1 MSMIQEH
8 RCRRSWLS
16 AYFLFLFLGF
26 PIYLSLGSSPC
37 CSSGTGNAA
46 RLASAVAG
54 RPPNSETLLAVPL
67 FVIAATFM
75 QRGGVAGAL
84 IDCAQAWVGRA
95 RGGLALVCV
104 VACTIF
110 AAICGSSV
118 ATAVAIGSI
127 LIPAMV
133 QRNYESHFAIGTI
146 AAAGTLG
153 ILIPSSLAMIVY
165 AVIAGESVPG
175 GSSLRVSCRACC
187 RRRCSSSISSSTRW
201 RGYPVEPPIAKAKF
215 LADNLRALPAL
226 TIPVIVL
233 GGIYGGIMT
242 VTEAAGIAALVAMI
256 QGLFIY
262 RGVRAGE
269 IIWTLAESVK
279 LTASIVFIIV
289 GALAFGHWITSAGVA
304 EQLVRYVKE
313 LNLQAWQF
321 LLFINL
327 VMLVLGMFLEVFAII
342 LIVMPLILPILKALD
357 INLVHFGIVL
367 TINMEIALISPP
379 IGLNL
384 FVLSSISKQPL
395 GTAVRG
401 VLPFLVLMLS
411 LLAVVTYVP
420 QVSLWL
426 PELVLRQAEVA
437 ICATRLRNDVRW

>member
-1 MSMIQEH
+1 MSPFVV
-8 RCRRSWLS
+8 LGLL
-16 AYFLFLFLGF
+16 FLFLFLGF
-26 PIYLSLGSSPC
+26 PIYLALGFLALLLFWHEGTPLVSLPQ
-37 CSSGTGNAA
+37 
-46 RLASAVAG
+46 LLVDHL
-54 RPPNSETLLAVPL
+54 NSETLLAVPL

-133 QRNYESHFAIGTI
+133 KRNYEPHFALGTI

-153 ILIPSSLAMIVY
+153 ILIPPSLAMIVY
-165 AVIAGESVPG
+165 AVIAEESVPRLFLAG
-175 GSSLRVSCRACC
+175 VIPGLLQA
-187 RRRCSSSISSSTRW
+187 SIFVIYIVFYARW
-201 RGYPVEPPIAKAKF
+201 RGYPVEESITREKF
-215 LADNLRALPAL
+215 LTDNIRALPAL

-262 RGVRAGE
+262 RGVRANE
-269 IIWTLAESVK
+269 IVGTLAESVK

-304 EQLVRYVKE
+304 DQLVQYVKH
-313 LNLQAWQF
+313 LDLKAWQF
-321 LLFINL
+321 LLFINV

-357 INLVHFGIVL
+357 VNLVHFGIIL

-384 FVLSSISKQPL
+384 FVLASISKQPL

-401 VLPFLVLMLS
+401 VLPFLGLMLC
-411 LLAVVTYVP
+411 LLALITYVP
-420 QVSLWL
+420 EVSLWL
-426 PELVLRQAEVA
+426 PEMVYGQPK
-437 ICATRLRNDVRW
+437 

>member
-1 MSMIQEH
+1 MSPFVV
-8 RCRRSWLS
+8 LGLL
-16 AYFLFLFLGF
+16 FLFLFLGF
-26 PIYLSLGSSPC
+26 PIYLALGFLSLLLFWHE
-37 CSSGTGNAA
+37 GTP
-46 RLASAVAG
+46 LISLPQLLVDHL
-54 RPPNSETLLAVPL
+54 NSETLLAVPL

-133 QRNYESHFAIGTI
+133 KRNYEPHFALGTI

-153 ILIPSSLAMIVY
+153 ILIPPSLAMIVY
-165 AVIAGESVPG
+165 AVIAEESVPRLFLAG
-175 GSSLRVSCRACC
+175 VIPGLIQASLFIIYIVFYA
-187 RRRCSSSISSSTRW
+187 RW
-201 RGYPVEPPIAKAKF
+201 RGYPVEASISRDKF
-215 LADNLRALPAL
+215 LADNIRALPAL

-242 VTEAAGIAALVAMI
+242 VTEAAGVAALVAMI
-256 QGLFIY
+256 QGLLIY
-262 RGVRAGE
+262 RGVRPNE
-269 IIWTLAESVK
+269 IIGTLAESVK
-279 LTASIVFIIV
+279 LTASIVFIII
-289 GALAFGHWITSAGVA
+289 GALAFGHWITSAGIA
-304 EQLVRYVKE
+304 DQLVQYVKH

-321 LLFINL
+321 LLFINV
-327 VMLVLGMFLEVFAII
+327 VMLALGMFLEVFAII
-342 LIVMPLILPILKALD
+342 LIVMPLILPILNALD
-357 INLVHFGIVL
+357 ISLLQFGIIL

-401 VLPFLVLMLS
+401 VMPFLLLMLC
-411 LLAVVTYVP
+411 LLALVTYVP
-420 QVSLWL
+420 EVSLWL
-426 PELVLRQAEVA
+426 PEQVYGKPK
-437 ICATRLRNDVRW
+437 

>member
-1 MSMIQEH
+1 MQGFVAIG
-8 RCRRSWLS
+8 LLL
-16 AYFLFLFLGF
+16 LFLLLGL
-26 PIYLSLGSSPC
+26 PIYLSLGFLAFLLFWHE
-37 CSSGTGNAA
+37 GTP
-46 RLASAVAG
+46 LVAL
-54 RPPNSETLLAVPL
+54 PQLLVDHLNSETLLAVPL

-84 IDCAQAWVGRA
+84 IEFAQAWVGRA

-118 ATAVAIGSI
+118 ATAIAIGSV

-133 QRNYESHFAIGTI
+133 NKKYESHFALGTV

-153 ILIPSSLAMIVY
+153 ILIPPSLPMIVY
-165 AVIAGESVPG
+165 GVIAEESVPRLFLAG
-175 GSSLRVSCRACC
+175 VIPGLMQATLFVIWIKFYANYRQ
-187 RRRCSSSISSSTRW
+187 
-201 RGYPVEPPIAKAKF
+201 YPVEAA
-215 LADNLRALPAL
+215 LSRSEQWRMTVRAFPAL
-226 TIPVIVL
+226 LIPVIIL
-233 GGIYGGIMT
+233 GGIYSGIMT
-242 VTEAAGIAALVAMI
+242 VTEAAGVAAAVAI
-256 QGLFIY
+256 VEGLFVY
-262 RGVRAGE
+262 RGVKFGDLIE
-269 IIWTLAESVK
+269 VLSESVK
-279 LTASIVFIIV
+279 LTATIIFIII
-289 GALAFGHWITSAGVA
+289 GALAFGHWITSAGIA
-304 EQLVRYVKE
+304 EQLVQFVKG
-313 LNLQAWQF
+313 LNLKAWQF

-384 FVLSSISKQPL
+384 FVLSSVAKQPL

-401 VLPFLVLMLS
+401 VLPFLIMMLGLLVLI
-411 LLAVVTYVP
+411 TYVP
-420 QVSLWL
+420 QISLWL
-426 PELVLRQAEVA
+426 PDLVYGKPK
-437 ICATRLRNDVRW
+437 

>member
-1 MSMIQEH
+1 MSPFVVVG
-8 RCRRSWLS
+8 LL
-16 AYFLFLFLGF
+16 FLFLFLGF
-26 PIYLSLGSSPC
+26 PIYLSLGFLALLLFWHE
-37 CSSGTGNAA
+37 GTP
-46 RLASAVAG
+46 LVSLPQLLVDHL
-54 RPPNSETLLAVPL
+54 NSETLLAVPL

-104 VACTIF
+104 LACTIF

-133 QRNYESHFAIGTI
+133 KRNYESHFALGTI

-153 ILIPSSLAMIVY
+153 ILIPPSLAMIVY
-165 AVIAGESVPG
+165 AVIAEESVPRLFLAG
-175 GSSLRVSCRACC
+175 VIPGLLQAFLFVLYIVLYARF
-187 RRRCSSSISSSTRW
+187 
-201 RGYPVEPPIAKAKF
+201 RGYPVEPPIAQRKF
-215 LADNLRALPAL
+215 IADNIRALPAL

-242 VTEAAGIAALVAMI
+242 VTEAAGIAALVAI
-256 QGLFIY
+256 VQGLFVY

-269 IIWTLAESVK
+269 IVWTLAESVK

-304 EQLVRYVKE
+304 EQLVKYVKE

-321 LLFINL
+321 LLFINA

-357 INLVHFGIVL
+357 INLVHFGIIL

-401 VLPFLVLMLS
+401 VLPFLVLMLM
-411 LLAVVTYVP
+411 LLGVVTYIP
-420 QVSLWL
+420 QISLWL
-426 PELVLRQAEVA
+426 PELVYGKPK
-437 ICATRLRNDVRW
+437 

>member
-1 MSMIQEH
+1 MSPFVV
-8 RCRRSWLS
+8 LGLL
-16 AYFLFLFLGF
+16 FLFLFLGF
-26 PIYLSLGSSPC
+26 PIYLSLGFLALLLFWHE
-37 CSSGTGNAA
+37 GTP
-46 RLASAVAG
+46 LVSLPQLLVDHL
-54 RPPNSETLLAVPL
+54 NSETLLAVPL

-104 VACTIF
+104 VACSIF

-133 QRNYESHFAIGTI
+133 KRNYEAHFALGTV

-153 ILIPSSLAMIVY
+153 ILIPPSLAMIVY
-165 AVIAGESVPG
+165 AVIAEESVPRLFLAG
-175 GSSLRVSCRACC
+175 VVPGLMQALIFIIYIVFYA
-187 RRRCSSSISSSTRW
+187 RW
-201 RGYPVEPPIAKAKF
+201 RGYPIEPAIGRDKF
-215 LADNLRALPAL
+215 LADNIRALPAL
-226 TIPVIVL
+226 SIPVIVL

-242 VTEAAGIAALVAMI
+242 VTEAAGVAALVAI
-256 QGLFIY
+256 VQGLLIY
-262 RGVRAGE
+262 RGVRARDIVG
-269 IIWTLAESVK
+269 TLSESVK
-279 LTASIVFIIV
+279 LTASIVFIII

-304 EQLVRYVKE
+304 DQLVKYVKE
-313 LNLQAWQF
+313 AELQAWQF
-321 LLFINL
+321 LLFINV
-327 VMLVLGMFLEVFAII
+327 VMLILGMFLEVFAII

-357 INLVHFGIVL
+357 INLVHFGIIL

-401 VLPFLVLMLS
+401 VLPFLLLMLA
-411 LLAVVTYVP
+411 LLFFVTYVP
-420 QVSLWL
+420 IISLWL
-426 PELVLRQAEVA
+426 PNLVYGAPK
-437 ICATRLRNDVRW
+437 

>member
-1 MSMIQEH
+1 MSPFVV
-8 RCRRSWLS
+8 LGLL
-16 AYFLFLFLGF
+16 FLFLFLGF
-26 PIYLSLGSSPC
+26 PIYLSLGFLALLLFWHE
-37 CSSGTGNAA
+37 GTP
-46 RLASAVAG
+46 LVSLPQLLVDHL
-54 RPPNSETLLAVPL
+54 NSETLLAVPL

-104 VACTIF
+104 MACSIF

-133 QRNYESHFAIGTI
+133 KRNYEAHFALGTI

-153 ILIPSSLAMIVY
+153 ILIPPSLAMIVY
-165 AVIAGESVPG
+165 AVIAEESVPRLFLAG
-175 GSSLRVSCRACC
+175 VVPGLMQALIFIIYIVFYA
-187 RRRCSSSISSSTRW
+187 RW
-201 RGYPVEPPIAKAKF
+201 RGYPIEPAIGRDKF
-215 LADNLRALPAL
+215 LADNIRALPAL
-226 TIPVIVL
+226 SIPVIVL

-242 VTEAAGIAALVAMI
+242 VTEAAGVAALVAI
-256 QGLFIY
+256 VQGLLIY

-269 IIWTLAESVK
+269 IVGTLSESVK
-279 LTASIVFIIV
+279 LTASIVFIII

-304 EQLVRYVKE
+304 DQLVKYVKE
-313 LNLQAWQF
+313 AELQAWQF
-321 LLFINL
+321 LLFINV
-327 VMLVLGMFLEVFAII
+327 VMLILGMFLEVFAII

-357 INLVHFGIVL
+357 INLVHFGIIL

-401 VLPFLVLMLS
+401 VLPFLLLMLA
-411 LLAVVTYVP
+411 LLFFVTYVP
-420 QVSLWL
+420 IISLWL
-426 PELVLRQAEVA
+426 PDLVYG
-437 ICATRLRNDVRW
+437 TPK

>member
-1 MSMIQEH
+1 MPQLLVDH
-8 RCRRSWLS
+8 L
-16 AYFLFLFLGF
+16 
-26 PIYLSLGSSPC
+26 
-37 CSSGTGNAA
+37 
-46 RLASAVAG
+46 
-54 RPPNSETLLAVPL
+54 NSETLLAVPL

-133 QRNYESHFAIGTI
+133 KRDYEPHFALGTV

-153 ILIPSSLAMIVY
+153 ILIPPSLAMIVY
-165 AVIAGESVPG
+165 AVIAEESVPRLFLAG
-175 GSSLRVSCRACC
+175 VIPGLLQA
-187 RRRCSSSISSSTRW
+187 SIFVVYIVFYARW
-201 RGYPVEPPIAKAKF
+201 RGYPVESSISREKF
-215 LADNLRALPAL
+215 LTANIRALPAL

-242 VTEAAGIAALVAMI
+242 VTEAAGVAALVAMI
-256 QGLFIY
+256 QGLLIY
-262 RGVRAGE
+262 RGVRANE
-269 IIWTLAESVK
+269 IVGTLAESVK
-279 LTASIVFIIV
+279 LTASIVFIII
-289 GALAFGHWITSAGVA
+289 GALAFGHWITSAGIA
-304 EQLVRYVKE
+304 DQLVQYVKH
-313 LNLQAWQF
+313 LNLQPWQF
-321 LLFINL
+321 LLFINV

-342 LIVMPLILPILKALD
+342 LIVMPLILPILNALD
-357 INLVHFGIVL
+357 ISLLQFGIVL

-384 FVLSSISKQPL
+384 FVLASISKQPL

-401 VLPFLVLMLS
+401 VLPFLVLMLC
-411 LLAVVTYVP
+411 LLALVTYIP
-420 QVSLWL
+420 EISLWL
-426 PELVLRQAEVA
+426 PEQVYGKPK
-437 ICATRLRNDVRW
+437 

>member
-1 MSMIQEH
+1 MSPFVV
-8 RCRRSWLS
+8 LGLL
-16 AYFLFLFLGF
+16 FLFLFLGF
-26 PIYLSLGSSPC
+26 PIYLALGFLALLLFWHEGTPLVSLPQ
-37 CSSGTGNAA
+37 
-46 RLASAVAG
+46 LLVDHL
-54 RPPNSETLLAVPL
+54 NSETLLAVHL

-133 QRNYESHFAIGTI
+133 RRNYEPHFALGTI

-153 ILIPSSLAMIVY
+153 ILIPPSLAMIVY
-165 AVIAGESVPG
+165 AVIAEESVPRLFLAG
-175 GSSLRVSCRACC
+175 VIPGLLQALLFIVYIVVYA
-187 RRRCSSSISSSTRW
+187 RW
-201 RGYPVEPPIAKAKF
+201 RGYPVEASISRDKF
-215 LADNLRALPAL
+215 LADNIRALPAL

-242 VTEAAGIAALVAMI
+242 VTEAAGVAALVAMI
-256 QGLFIY
+256 QGLFVY
-262 RGVRAGE
+262 RGVRANE
-269 IIWTLAESVK
+269 IVATLAESVK
-279 LTASIVFIIV
+279 LTASIVFIII

-304 EQLVRYVKE
+304 EQLVQYVKH

-321 LLFINL
+321 LLFINV

-357 INLVHFGIVL
+357 ISLLQFGIIL

-401 VLPFLVLMLS
+401 VLPFLVLMLC
-411 LLAVVTYVP
+411 LLALVTYVP
-420 QVSLWL
+420 EISLWL
-426 PELVLRQAEVA
+426 PEKVYGKPK
-437 ICATRLRNDVRW
+437 